1 MIIVTG
7 ASRGIGA
14 AIAQRLLEAG
24 HDVLGIARS
33 ESESDS
39 EIEMQR
45 ADVSDFSELKL
56 IAKELQSRKVQV
68 NGLVNAAGIASLNL
82 AILTPPEKVESIIR
96 VNLIGTVFACQA
108 FSPLMIRAKQ
118 GAIVNFSSIAV
129 SLGLS
134 GEAVYAASKAGV
146 ESFSRTF
153 AREVSG
159 HGIRVNCI
167 TPGPIET
174 GLLKGVTDIQID
186 NIIKSQVIQ
195 KKFSTSDICDLSE
208 FLLSEKSQSL
218 SGEVLHVGGV

>member
-14 AIAQRLLEAG
+14 AIAQRLSQAG
-24 HDVLGIARS
+24 HDILGIARS
-33 ESESDS
+33 EADSDI
-39 EIEMQR
+39 EIKK
-45 ADVSDFSELKL
+45 ADVSNFSELKL
-56 IAKELQSRKVQV
+56 IAKELQSRKIEVT
-68 NGLVNAAGIASLNL
+68 GLVNAAGIASLNL
-82 AILTPPEKVESIIR
+82 AILTPPEKVESIIK
-96 VNLIGTVFACQA
+96 VNLIGTIFACQA

-118 GAIVNFSSIAV
+118 GSIINFSSIAV

-153 AREVSG
+153 AREMSG

-167 TPGPIET
+167 SPGPIDT
-174 GLLKGVTDIQID
+174 ALLKGVSDIQIE
-186 NIIKSQVIQ
+186 NIVKSQVIQ
-195 KKFSTSDICDLSE
+195 RKFSPSDICDLTE
-208 FLLSEKSQSL
+208 FLMSKKSESL

>member
-14 AIAQRLLEAG
+14 AIAQRLSQAG
-24 HDVLGIARS
+24 HDILGIARS
-33 ESESDS
+33 EADS
-39 EIEMQR
+39 EIEIKK
-45 ADVSDFSELKL
+45 ADVSNFSELKL
-56 IAKELQSRKVQV
+56 IAKELQSRKIEVT
-68 NGLVNAAGIASLNL
+68 GLVNAAGIASLNL
-82 AILTPPEKVESIIR
+82 AILTPPEKVESIIK
-96 VNLIGTVFACQA
+96 VNLIGTIFACQA

-118 GAIVNFSSIAV
+118 GSIINFSSIAV

-153 AREVSG
+153 AREMSG

-167 TPGPIET
+167 SPGPIDT
-174 GLLKGVTDIQID
+174 ALLKGVSDIQIE
-186 NIIKSQVIQ
+186 NIVKSQVIQ
-195 KKFSTSDICDLSE
+195 RKFSTSDICDLTE
-208 FLLSEKSQSL
+208 FLISKKSKSL

>member
-14 AIAQRLLEAG
+14 AIAQRLWDAG

-33 ESESDS
+33 YSDS
-39 EIEMQR
+39 KIEMKK

-82 AILTPPEKVESIIR
+82 AIMTPPEKVESIIR

-108 FSPLMIRAKQ
+108 FAPLMIRAKQ
-118 GAIVNFSSIAV
+118 GSIVNFSSIAV

-167 TPGPIET
+167 SPGPIDT
-174 GLLKGVTDIQID
+174 ALLKGVSDIQID
-186 NIIKSQVIQ
+186 NIIKSQIIQ
-195 KKFSTSDICDLSE
+195 RKFSTSDISDLTE
-208 FLLSEKSQSL
+208 FLISEKSESL

>member
-14 AIAQRLLEAG
+14 AIAQRLLDAG

-33 ESESDS
+33 GTDS
-39 EIEMQR
+39 GIEIEM

-56 IAKELQSRKVQV
+56 IAKQLQSRKIQV
-68 NGLVNAAGIASLNL
+68 TGLVNAAGIASLNL

-96 VNLIGTVFACQA
+96 VNLIGTIFACQA
-108 FSPLMIRAKQ
+108 FSPLMIRFKQ
-118 GAIVNFSSIAV
+118 GSIINFSSIAV
-129 SLGLS
+129 SLALS

-153 AREVSG
+153 AREMSG

-167 TPGPIET
+167 SPGPIDT
-174 GLLKGVTDIQID
+174 SLLKGVTDIQID
-186 NIIKSQVIQ
+186 NIVKSQVIQ
-195 KKFSTSDICDLSE
+195 RKFSTSDICDLSE
-208 FLLSEKSQSL
+208 FLISEKSKSL